1 MYVHTCACA
10 DMWVLMVVAERSRA
24 EGDSD
29 REVHRRGKGDDW
41 REKSSEKDKL
51 LSSVVDDLRK
61 KGRGEKDII
70 RRGRGKAREGSWLKE
85 REIPLLKR
93 RSRLSSVSL
102 RNASERK

>member
-41 REKSSEKDKL
+41 RENSSEKDKL

-61 KGRGEKDII
+61 KRERRERHHQTGEGKSERGVMAE
-70 RRGRGKAREGSWLKE
+70 REGDSITREKE
-85 REIPLLKR
+85 
-93 RSRLSSVSL
+93 SVVFGIIEECF
-102 RNASERK
+102 RA